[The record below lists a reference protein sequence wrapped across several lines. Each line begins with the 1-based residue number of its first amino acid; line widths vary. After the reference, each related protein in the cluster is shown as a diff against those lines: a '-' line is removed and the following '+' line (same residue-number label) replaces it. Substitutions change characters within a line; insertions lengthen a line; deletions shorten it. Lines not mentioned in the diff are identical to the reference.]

1 MGSIWIAVGLAI
13 SGYIEFSIPH
23 VCDLGYVRTKSA
35 LMNQSAT
42 RPPDRRD
49 DVQWPEIIVECESIR
64 F

>member
-13 SGYIEFSIPH
+13 SIPH
-23 VCDLGYVRTKSA
+23 VCDLGHLGYVRTKSA
-35 LMNQSAT
+35 LMNQPAT

-64 F
+64 I